1 MKKFFVTTVV
11 LFVCAFSL
19 FAQNNLQ
26 PLATVK
32 LNKSETITL
41 GQLKS
46 RVDLYQRQ
54 TGTTLTF
61 EQKKEILNA
70 MIDEKLVVQSA
81 AKAGITLTDAQVN
94 EYYLNYLAQMVGKQV
109 TENEFAD
116 MVKTETG
123 KTYEVFMK
131 EQTGMTVAEYKK
143 YLKEQMI
150 ANQYILSLKEKE
162 VNAVTVSDDE
172 VRNFYEINKTSFV
185 QSDTLKMLL
194 VIAQKNGDPSAAK
207 TRATSL
213 NSDLKAKK
221 TTAEKIK
228 QGTGSGYDAGD
239 FYVAKNATAAAQLGM
254 DYNSLLEMFKKDK
267 GFISEVTET
276 DTDFQFW
283 QILEKHN
290 AKMLGLSD
298 VVQPGTSVTVYEYIK
313 ENLKNQKQSQI
324 LATGV
329 SELSK
334 SLRTDTKSFKI
345 EKKDDALEKLLT
357 W

>member
-1 MKKFFVTTVV
+1 MKKILVTTFV
-11 LFVCAFSL
+11 LFICAFSL

-32 LNKSETITL
+32 INKSETITL

-46 RVDLYQRQ
+46 RIDLYQRQ

-81 AKAGITLTDAQVN
+81 AKAGVSLTDAQVN
-94 EYYLNYLAQMVGKQV
+94 DYYLNSLAQMVGRQV
-109 TENEFAD
+109 TENEFAE
-116 MVKTETG
+116 MIKAEMG

-172 VRNFYEINKTSFV
+172 IRNFYEINRTSFV

-194 VIAQKNGDPSAAK
+194 VSAKKAGDPSAAK
-207 TRATSL
+207 TRATTL
-213 NSDLKAKK
+213 NSDLKTKK

-239 FYVAKNATAAAQLGM
+239 LYVAKNATAAAQLSM
-254 DYNSLLEMFKKDK
+254 NYDDLLEMFKRDK
-267 GFISEVTET
+267 GFISEVTES
-276 DTDFQFW
+276 DTDFQFF
-283 QILEKHN
+283 QILEKHD

-313 ENLKNQKQSQI
+313 ENLKYQKQSQI
-324 LATGV
+324 LAAGV
-329 SELSK
+329 SELTK
-334 SLRTDTKSFKI
+334 SLRADSKNFKI
-345 EKKDDALEKLLT
+345 EKKDDALQKLLQ
-357 W
+357 